1 LRDHFAE
8 ITKGAGGQAIT
19 EVPLTGINGVTTRA
33 DLLVQPPGAPMPFI
47 IEIKTGDNPQ
57 YTFAQR
63 QVYPQALIGGH
74 ATSSDLRVAKF
85 GLVPGTPFPPLRIL
99 EVYTRGPGSE
109 VFYKW
114 LSTEYAKLL
123 VAIFTRRG
131 AQK

>member
-1 LRDHFAE
+1 
-8 ITKGAGGQAIT
+8 
-19 EVPLTGINGVTTRA
+19 LTGINGVTTRA